1 MKVILMN
8 KTKEVL
14 IAEYLENLKVF
25 TSIYEIL
32 NIEYAPLIINEAYKS
47 NESLEESLTDWFKN
61 RGIPEGRDRLD
72 MLMNKLNISSP
83 TTLLD
88 KAFGLSLSDQYWIKP
103 YDEDIRY
110 EDINFFDNDFNDLE
124 FTEATFSN
132 DATISSNITFMTPN
146 NTTDGVLRK
155 TWVLENTK
163 RYLLKAGLRS
173 EVLQPFNEVLATMIC
188 ERLEFN
194 HVVYTIDKLKGNIV
208 SKCECFINPDTELI
222 PARQILKGLSDND
235 KVNAYQKYIKI
246 LSDNG
251 IESAKE
257 KVDNMFILDYL
268 MLNNDRHL
276 NNFGIIRDVNTLKWI
291 DVAPIFDTGNSLNL
305 IDYTDDEIVIEGN
318 GRFFFTVDKFDNIIK
333 KISDIKRINLSK
345 LDGVVDDFESLLKKY
360 QSETKMSDKRIERLC
375 ITLDRQISKLKSFNS
390 KR

>member
-8 KTKEVL
+8 KNKEVL

-32 NIEYAPLIINEAYKS
+32 NIEYAPLIINESYKL
-47 NESLEESLTDWFKN
+47 NEPLEVSLTEWFKN

-72 MLMNKLNISSP
+72 MLMSKLNISTP

-88 KAFGLSLSDQYWIKP
+88 KAYGLSLSDQYWIKP
-103 YDEDIRY
+103 YDEDIKY

-132 DATISSNITFMTPN
+132 DVTLSSNITFMTPN

-155 TWVLENTK
+155 TWVIDQGK
-163 RYLLKAGLRS
+163 RYLLKAGLKD

-188 ERLEFN
+188 ERLGFN
-194 HVVYTIDKLKGNIV
+194 HVAYTLDKVKGNIV
-208 SKCECFINPDTELI
+208 SKCECFINTDTELI
-222 PARQILKGLSDND
+222 PARQILKGLSDPD
-235 KVNAYQKYIKI
+235 KINAYQKYIKI

-251 IESAKE
+251 IENAKE
-257 KVDNMFILDYL
+257 KIDNMFILDYL

-305 IDYTDDEIVIEGN
+305 IDYTDDEIIIEGN
-318 GRFFFTVDKFDNIIK
+318 GRFFFNVDKFDNIIK
-333 KISDIKRINLSK
+333 KISDIKRIDFSK
-345 LDGVVDDFESLLKKY
+345 LDGVVDDFENLLKKY

-375 ITLDRQISKLKSFNS
+375 IMLDRQISKLK
-390 KR
+390 